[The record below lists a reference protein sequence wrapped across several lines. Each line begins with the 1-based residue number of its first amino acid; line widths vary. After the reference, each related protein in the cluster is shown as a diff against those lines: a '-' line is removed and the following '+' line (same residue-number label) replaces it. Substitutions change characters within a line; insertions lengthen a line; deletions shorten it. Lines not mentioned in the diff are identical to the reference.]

1 MLIDT
6 TYRSDE
12 LELMD
17 DFKLEGE
24 TLRDTLNKLGNIN
37 KWLGGNCIT
46 VNGAANLLKDKPKD
60 QIYHIIDLGCGHGD
74 MLRLIAKWA
83 KKNGYRLELRGV
95 DANLDAVNYAGELS
109 VDHPNISFQCI
120 DVFSEA
126 FKNMNCDIMLATL
139 FLHHFKDEEI
149 IKLLEIF
156 QQNTTIAIVINDLQ
170 RSKLAYLLFQ
180 GLGLFISNKMV
191 KEDGLTSIK
200 RAFKKDELLRFSNRL
215 QLKSQIKWR
224 WAFRYQWIIKL

>member
-12 LELMD
+12 IELMD

-46 VNGAANLLKDKPKD
+46 VNGVANLLIDKPKD

-83 KKNGYRLELRGV
+83 KKNGYRLELLGV
-95 DANLDAVNYAGELS
+95 DANLDAVNYANELS
-109 VDHPNISFQCI
+109 INHPNISFLCE

-156 QQNTTIAIVINDLQ
+156 QQNTTIGIVINDLQ

-200 RAFKKDELLRFSNRL
+200 RAFKKDELVRFSNRL

>member
-1 MLIDT
+1 MFIDT

-12 LELMD
+12 IELMD

-37 KWLGGNCIT
+37 KWLGGNRIT
-46 VNGAANLLKDKPKD
+46 VNGVANLLKDKPKD
-60 QIYHIIDLGCGHGD
+60 QTYHIIDLGCGHGD

-83 KKNGYRLELRGV
+83 KKKGYRLELLGV

-109 VDHPNISFQCI
+109 VDYPNISFQCV

-126 FKNMNCDIMLATL
+126 FKKKNCDIMLATL
-139 FLHHFKDEEI
+139 FLHHFKDKEI
-149 IKLLEIF
+149 IELLEIF
-156 QQNTTIAIVINDLQ
+156 QQNTTIGIVINDLQ
-170 RSKLAYLLFQ
+170 RSKLAYVLFQ

-200 RAFKKDELLRFSNRL
+200 RAFKKHDLVRFANRL
-215 QLKSQIKWR
+215 QLKSQVKWR